1 MCKLSA
7 FFSIIRNKIMNAFLH
22 IFCSSQFRRWLFAN
36 EIYVS
41 RGDAAGQRTL
51 VCHYIIL
58 LDTKVQDTYT
68 QNFSHK
74 SVAQFF

>member
-1 MCKLSA
+1 MLSC
-7 FFSIIRNKIMNAFLH
+7 SVIRNKIMNVH
-22 IFCSSQFRRWLFAN
+22 SCIFFIFRNFGVGCSNAA
-36 EIYVS
+36 YVS

-51 VCHYIIL
+51 VCHFTIL
-58 LDTKVQDTYT
+58 LDTKVQDTYI